1 VLFAACPE
9 AGCKEERQELLL
21 DDPITPRPQRR
32 AVRLRYDFGGGTF
45 LPSLRAFDRPMAIA
59 CLGFVTFFPLR
70 PLLSWPFFIAFISVS
85 TFFCAAGEYLR
96 VDFFLVEDFFADEV
110 FLALDVAMSFLHNGQ
125 MMESS
130 RLLYAGSGGEQ
141 LVPQNGYVVSVM
153 ASVRLLILA
162 VR

>member
-1 VLFAACPE
+1 MAHHTLATTTRWCVFVMTW
-9 AGCKEERQELLL
+9 AGELSC
-21 DDPITPRPQRR
+21 
-32 AVRLRYDFGGGTF
+32 
-45 LPSLRAFDRPMAIA
+45 LPLRAFDSPMAMA

-96 VDFFLVEDFFADEV
+96 VDFFLLEDFFADEV
-110 FLALDVAMSFLHNGQ
+110 FLAVDVAMSFLHNGQ

-130 RLLYAGSGGEQ
+130 RLLYAGSGGDKP
-141 LVPQNGYVVSVM
+141 VPHNGYVVSVM